1 MQANLHQVLSATN
14 ARLCNAL
21 SSQQRE
27 QCSVSSVCWDSRN
40 VAPASLYVAL
50 VGAKV
55 DGHNFIADAVRSG
68 AHIVVTTHDIAQERI
83 QEATEQGCAVVRCD
97 DAVAFLE
104 QLAAWWRTQL
114 SATIVAI
121 TGSTG
126 KTTTKN
132 LVAEVLG
139 AAGSVCA
146 TLANQNNELG
156 VPNTVLRAEK
166 DDRFVVV
173 EMGMRGFDQ
182 IRHLCSWVKP
192 HWALISNVGT
202 SHIELLGSRDGIA
215 HAKSEIFEQLPV
227 QGGRAF
233 LNACDDFLHQQRA
246 YGKLANRQVPCVYFN
261 ADAHDESLQRACA
274 EGGGVLFVGAHD
286 VQLNAFGQAQFS
298 LSVYASQQR
307 IRALQ
312 EDAAVLETSI
322 SSVSC
327 AQIAQGNA
335 QGSANGNE
343 LANAQD
349 NALENAKWS
358 AFDAACEPVPDAEP
372 TLAPDAPAFTPDA
385 EPTLAPAPSASNTP
399 CKQDNLYELRVQ
411 QPLTLSLCGSH
422 NVSNAL
428 CAIAV
433 GIEAGIPL
441 SACLHRVQHVQPAD
455 GRQKFYQGIHL
466 CTVIDDAYNANPDSM
481 RAALRVVKALKTPGK
496 RIAVLGDMGE
506 LGSYAVDM
514 HRDVGKFAAHCG
526 IDVLVCVGEHAQFIA
541 EAAQSE
547 GFPRAS
553 LHTATCAQQALDL
566 LKPLI
571 SAHDVV
577 LVKAS
582 HSMHLETIV
591 KGLLN

>member
-83 QEATEQGCAVVRCD
+83 QEATQQGCAVVRCD

-246 YGKLANRQVPCVYFN
+246 YGKLANRQVSCVYFN

-335 QGSANGNE
+335 LENALGNVQG
-343 LANAQD
+343 
-349 NALENAKWS
+349 NALENAP
-358 AFDAACEPVPDAEP
+358 APDAEH
-372 TLAPDAPAFTPDA
+372 TSDAPAFTPDA
-385 EPTLAPAPSASNTP
+385 EPTPDAPAPSTPNTL
-399 CKQDNLYELRVQ
+399 CEQDNLYELRVQ

-481 RAALRVVKALKTPGK
+481 RAALRVVKALETPGK

>member
-83 QEATEQGCAVVRCD
+83 QEATQQGCAVVRCD

-246 YGKLANRQVPCVYFN
+246 YGKLAKRQVPCVYFN
-261 ADAHDESLQRACA
+261 ADAHDESLQRACT

-335 QGSANGNE
+335 LENALGNVQG
-343 LANAQD
+343 
-349 NALENAKWS
+349 NALENAP
-358 AFDAACEPVPDAEP
+358 APDAEH
-372 TLAPDAPAFTPDA
+372 TSDAPAFTPDA
-385 EPTLAPAPSASNTP
+385 EPTPDAPAPSTPNTL
-399 CKQDNLYELRVQ
+399 CEQDNLYELRVQ

-481 RAALRVVKALKTPGK
+481 RAALRVVKALETPGK

>member
-83 QEATEQGCAVVRCD
+83 QEATQQGCAVVRCD

-246 YGKLANRQVPCVYFN
+246 YGKLAKRQVPCVYFN
-261 ADAHDESLQRACA
+261 ADAHDESLQRACT

-335 QGSANGNE
+335 QRN
-343 LANAQD
+343 
-349 NALENAKWS
+349 
-358 AFDAACEPVPDAEP
+358 AFDAACAPV
-372 TLAPDAPAFTPDA
+372 PDA

-411 QPLTLSLCGSH
+411 QPLTLSLCGAH

-441 SACLHRVQHVQPAD
+441 SACLQRVQHVQPAD

-481 RAALRVVKALKTPGK
+481 RAALRVVKALETPGK

>member
-83 QEATEQGCAVVRCD
+83 QEATQQGCAVVRCD

-246 YGKLANRQVPCVYFN
+246 YGKLAKRQVPCVYFN
-261 ADAHDESLQRACA
+261 AAEHDESLRRACA

-335 QGSANGNE
+335 LENALGNVQG
-343 LANAQD
+343 
-349 NALENAKWS
+349 NALENAP
-358 AFDAACEPVPDAEP
+358 APDAEH
-372 TLAPDAPAFTPDA
+372 TSDAPAFTPDA
-385 EPTLAPAPSASNTP
+385 EPTPDAPAPSTPNTL
-399 CKQDNLYELRVQ
+399 CEQDNLYELRVQ

-547 GFPRAS
+547 GFPSAS
-553 LHTATCAQQALDL
+553 LHTVSCAQQALDL

-591 KGLLN
+591 KGLLS

>member
-246 YGKLANRQVPCVYFN
+246 YGKLAKRQVPCVYFN
-261 ADAHDESLQRACA
+261 AAEHDESLRRACA

-327 AQIAQGNA
+327 AHIAQV
-335 QGSANGNE
+335 
-343 LANAQD
+343 
-349 NALENAKWS
+349 S

-372 TLAPDAPAFTPDA
+372 APDAPA
-385 EPTLAPAPSASNTP
+385 PSTSNTP

-481 RAALRVVKALKTPGK
+481 RAALRVVKALETPGK

>member
-83 QEATEQGCAVVRCD
+83 QEATQQGCAVVRCD

-261 ADAHDESLQRACA
+261 ADAYDESLQRACA
-274 EGGGVLFVGAHD
+274 EGSGVLFVGAHD

-307 IRALQ
+307 IRTLQ

-481 RAALRVVKALKTPGK
+481 RAALRVVKALETPGK

>member
-21 SSQQRE
+21 SSKQRE

-83 QEATEQGCAVVRCD
+83 QEATQQGCAVVRCD

-372 TLAPDAPAFTPDA
+372 TLAP
-385 EPTLAPAPSASNTP
+385 APSASNTP

-481 RAALRVVKALKTPGK
+481 RAALRVVKALETPGK

>member
-55 DGHNFIADAVRSG
+55 DGHNFIVDAVRSG

-83 QEATEQGCAVVRCD
+83 QEATQQGCAVVRCD

-166 DDRFVVV
+166 DDCFVVV

-233 LNACDDFLHQQRA
+233 LNACDDLLHQQRA

-298 LSVYASQQR
+298 LSVYASQQ
-307 IRALQ
+307 
-312 EDAAVLETSI
+312 
-322 SSVSC
+322 
-327 AQIAQGNA
+327 
-335 QGSANGNE
+335 
-343 LANAQD
+343 
-349 NALENAKWS
+349 
-358 AFDAACEPVPDAEP
+358 
-372 TLAPDAPAFTPDA
+372 
-385 EPTLAPAPSASNTP
+385 
-399 CKQDNLYELRVQ
+399 
-411 QPLTLSLCGSH
+411 LSL
-422 NVSNAL
+422 
-428 CAIAV
+428 
-433 GIEAGIPL
+433 
-441 SACLHRVQHVQPAD
+441 
-455 GRQKFYQGIHL
+455 IH
-466 CTVIDDAYNANPDSM
+466 I
-481 RAALRVVKALKTPGK
+481 
-496 RIAVLGDMGE
+496 
-506 LGSYAVDM
+506 
-514 HRDVGKFAAHCG
+514 
-526 IDVLVCVGEHAQFIA
+526 
-541 EAAQSE
+541 
-547 GFPRAS
+547 
-553 LHTATCAQQALDL
+553 
-566 LKPLI
+566 
-571 SAHDVV
+571 
-577 LVKAS
+577 
-582 HSMHLETIV
+582 
-591 KGLLN
+591 

>member
-246 YGKLANRQVPCVYFN
+246 YGKLANRQVSCVYFN

-335 QGSANGNE
+335 LENALGNVQG
-343 LANAQD
+343 
-349 NALENAKWS
+349 NALENAP
-358 AFDAACEPVPDAEP
+358 APDAEH
-372 TLAPDAPAFTPDA
+372 TSDAPAFTPDA
-385 EPTLAPAPSASNTP
+385 EPTPDAPAPSTPNTL
-399 CKQDNLYELRVQ
+399 CEQDNLYELRVQ

-481 RAALRVVKALKTPGK
+481 RAALRVVKALETPGK

>member
-83 QEATEQGCAVVRCD
+83 QEATQQGCAVVRCD

-146 TLANQNNELG
+146 SLANQNNELG

-246 YGKLANRQVPCVYFN
+246 YGKLAKRQVPCVYFN
-261 ADAHDESLQRACA
+261 ADAHDESLQRACT

-335 QGSANGNE
+335 LENALGNVQG
-343 LANAQD
+343 
-349 NALENAKWS
+349 NALENAP
-358 AFDAACEPVPDAEP
+358 APDAEH
-372 TLAPDAPAFTPDA
+372 TSDAPAFTPDA
-385 EPTLAPAPSASNTP
+385 EPTPDAPAPSTPNTL
-399 CKQDNLYELRVQ
+399 CEQDNLYELRVQ

-481 RAALRVVKALKTPGK
+481 RAALRVVKALETPGK

>member
-83 QEATEQGCAVVRCD
+83 QEATQQGCAVVRCD

-246 YGKLANRQVPCVYFN
+246 YGKLAKRQVPCVYFN
-261 ADAHDESLQRACA
+261 ADAHDESLQRACT

-327 AQIAQGNA
+327 AQIAQG
-335 QGSANGNE
+335 
-343 LANAQD
+343 
-349 NALENAKWS
+349 S

-372 TLAPDAPAFTPDA
+372 APDAPA
-385 EPTLAPAPSASNTP
+385 PSTSNTP
-399 CKQDNLYELRVQ
+399 CEQDNLYELRVQ

-481 RAALRVVKALKTPGK
+481 RAALRVVKALETPGK

>member
-246 YGKLANRQVPCVYFN
+246 YGKLAKRQVPCVYFN
-261 ADAHDESLQRACA
+261 ADMRDASLQRACT
-274 EGGGVLFVGAHD
+274 EGDGVLFIGAHD
-286 VQLNAFGQAQFS
+286 VQLTASGHAQFL
-298 LSVYASQQR
+298 LSVYAPIQR
-307 IRALQ
+307 VRALQ
-312 EDAAVLETSI
+312 KAAAPMETSI
-322 SSVSC
+322 TR
-327 AQIAQGNA
+327 I
-335 QGSANGNE
+335 
-343 LANAQD
+343 
-349 NALENAKWS
+349 
-358 AFDAACEPVPDAEP
+358 
-372 TLAPDAPAFTPDA
+372 
-385 EPTLAPAPSASNTP
+385 PSAMSASGSTTASASAP
-399 CKQDNLYELRVQ
+399 CTISETASVLTSDEQSDLCELRVQ
-411 QPLTLSLCGSH
+411 QSLTLALCGVH

-428 CAIAV
+428 CALAV
-433 GIEAGIPL
+433 GIEAGISLPDCI
-441 SACLHRVQHVQPAD
+441 ARVQRVQPAD
-455 GRQKFYQGIHL
+455 GRQKIYQGVHH

-481 RAALRVVKALKTPGK
+481 RAALRVLQAFNTSGK

-514 HRDVGKFAAHCG
+514 HRAVGTFAAHCS
-526 IDVLVCVGEHAQFIA
+526 IDVLVCVGKNAHGIA
-541 EAAQSE
+541 EAALEQ
-547 GFPRAS
+547 GFPACA
-553 LHTATCAQQALDL
+553 LHTASCAQQALEL

-571 SAHDVV
+571 GSHDVV
-577 LVKAS
+577 LIKAS

>member
-27 QCSVSSVCWDSRN
+27 QCSVSSMCWDSRN

-246 YGKLANRQVPCVYFN
+246 YGKLANRQVSCVYFN

-335 QGSANGNE
+335 LENALGNVQG
-343 LANAQD
+343 
-349 NALENAKWS
+349 NALENAP
-358 AFDAACEPVPDAEP
+358 APDAEH
-372 TLAPDAPAFTPDA
+372 TSDAPAFTPDA
-385 EPTLAPAPSASNTP
+385 EPTPDAPAPSTPNTL
-399 CKQDNLYELRVQ
+399 CEQDNLYELRVQ

-481 RAALRVVKALKTPGK
+481 RAALRVVKALETPGK

>member
-335 QGSANGNE
+335 
-343 LANAQD
+343 
-349 NALENAKWS
+349 LEN
-358 AFDAACEPVPDAEP
+358 AFDAARELVLDAEP

-385 EPTLAPAPSASNTP
+385 ELTLAPAPSASNTP

-481 RAALRVVKALKTPGK
+481 RAALRVVKALETPGK

>member
-83 QEATEQGCAVVRCD
+83 QEATQQGCAVVRCD

-233 LNACDDFLHQQRA
+233 LNACDDFLYQQRA

-327 AQIAQGNA
+327 AQIAQV
-335 QGSANGNE
+335 
-343 LANAQD
+343 
-349 NALENAKWS
+349 S

-372 TLAPDAPAFTPDA
+372 APD
-385 EPTLAPAPSASNTP
+385 APAPSASNTP

-481 RAALRVVKALKTPGK
+481 RAALRVVKALETPGK

>member
-1 MQANLHQVLSATN
+1 MQANLQQVLSATT
-14 ARLCNAL
+14 ATLCNVL
-21 SSQQRE
+21 SDTQRACCE
-27 QCSVSSVCWDSRN
+27 VRCLSWDSRKI
-40 VAPASLYVAL
+40 VPSSLYIAL
-50 VGAKV
+50 VGSKV
-55 DGHNFIADAVRSG
+55 DGHDYIADALCAG
-68 AHIVVTTHDIAQERI
+68 AHIIVITHDIPQNI
-83 QEATEQGCAVVRCD
+83 LHNATERGCAIVRCN
-97 DAVAFLE
+97 DALVFVE

-132 LVAEVLG
+132 LIAEVLG

-156 VPNTVLRAEK
+156 VPNTILRAEK

-227 QGGRAF
+227 HGGRAF
-233 LNACDDFLHQQRA
+233 LNASDDFLHQQRV
-246 YGKLANRQVPCVYFN
+246 YGNLEKRHVPCVYFN
-261 ADAHDESLQRACA
+261 ADMRDASLQRACT
-274 EGGGVLFVGAHD
+274 EGDGVLFIGAHD
-286 VQLNAFGQAQFS
+286 VQLTASGHAQFL
-298 LSVYASQQR
+298 LSVYAPIQR
-307 IRALQ
+307 VRALQ
-312 EDAAVLETSI
+312 KAAAPMETSI
-322 SSVSC
+322 TR
-327 AQIAQGNA
+327 I
-335 QGSANGNE
+335 
-343 LANAQD
+343 
-349 NALENAKWS
+349 
-358 AFDAACEPVPDAEP
+358 
-372 TLAPDAPAFTPDA
+372 
-385 EPTLAPAPSASNTP
+385 PSAMSASGSTTASASAP
-399 CKQDNLYELRVQ
+399 CTISETASVLTSDEQSDLCELRVQ
-411 QPLTLSLCGSH
+411 QSLTLALCGVH

-428 CAIAV
+428 CALAV
-433 GIEAGIPL
+433 GIEAGISLPDCI
-441 SACLHRVQHVQPAD
+441 ARVQRVQPAD
-455 GRQKFYQGIHL
+455 GRQKIYQGVHH

-481 RAALRVVKALKTPGK
+481 RAALRVLQAFNTSGK

-514 HRDVGKFAAHCG
+514 HRAVGTFAAHCS
-526 IDVLVCVGEHAQFIA
+526 IDVLVCVGKNAHGIA
-541 EAAQSE
+541 EAALEQ
-547 GFPRAS
+547 GFPACA
-553 LHTATCAQQALDL
+553 LHTASCAQQALEM

-571 SAHDVV
+571 STHDVV
-577 LVKAS
+577 LIKAS

>member
-327 AQIAQGNA
+327 AQIAQG
-335 QGSANGNE
+335 
-343 LANAQD
+343 
-349 NALENAKWS
+349 S

-372 TLAPDAPAFTPDA
+372 APDAPA
-385 EPTLAPAPSASNTP
+385 PSTSNTP
-399 CKQDNLYELRVQ
+399 CEQDNLYELRVQ

-481 RAALRVVKALKTPGK
+481 RAALRVVKALETPGK

>member
-246 YGKLANRQVPCVYFN
+246 YGKLAKRQVPCVYFN
-261 ADAHDESLQRACA
+261 AAEHDESLRRACA

-327 AQIAQGNA
+327 AQIAQG
-335 QGSANGNE
+335 SANGNE
-343 LANAQD
+343 LANAQG
-349 NALENAKWS
+349 N
-358 AFDAACEPVPDAEP
+358 AFDAACEFV
-372 TLAPDAPAFTPDA
+372 PDA

-481 RAALRVVKALKTPGK
+481 RAALRVVKALETPGK

-553 LHTATCAQQALDL
+553 LHTTTCAQQALDL

>member
-83 QEATEQGCAVVRCD
+83 QEATQQGCAVVRCD

-246 YGKLANRQVPCVYFN
+246 YGKLANRQVSCVYFN
-261 ADAHDESLQRACA
+261 ADAHDESLQRACT

-335 QGSANGNE
+335 LENALGNVQG
-343 LANAQD
+343 
-349 NALENAKWS
+349 NALENAP
-358 AFDAACEPVPDAEP
+358 APDAEH
-372 TLAPDAPAFTPDA
+372 TSDAPAFTPDA
-385 EPTLAPAPSASNTP
+385 EPTPDAPAPSTPNTL
-399 CKQDNLYELRVQ
+399 CEQDNLYELRVQ

-481 RAALRVVKALKTPGK
+481 RAALRVVKALETPGK

>member
-83 QEATEQGCAVVRCD
+83 QEATQQGCAVVRCD

-274 EGGGVLFVGAHD
+274 EGSGVLFVGAHD
-286 VQLNAFGQAQFS
+286 VQLNALGQAQFS

-327 AQIAQGNA
+327 AQIAQGNT
-335 QGSANGNE
+335 QRN
-343 LANAQD
+343 
-349 NALENAKWS
+349 
-358 AFDAACEPVPDAEP
+358 AFDAACAPV
-372 TLAPDAPAFTPDA
+372 PDA

-481 RAALRVVKALKTPGK
+481 RAALSVVKALETPGK

-526 IDVLVCVGEHAQFIA
+526 IDMLVCVGEHAQFIA

>member
-1 MQANLHQVLSATN
+1 MQANLQQVLSATT
-14 ARLCNAL
+14 ATLCNVL
-21 SSQQRE
+21 SDTQRACCE
-27 QCSVSSVCWDSRN
+27 VRCLSWDSRKI
-40 VAPASLYVAL
+40 VPSSLYIAL
-50 VGAKV
+50 VGSKV
-55 DGHNFIADAVRSG
+55 DGHDYIADALCAG
-68 AHIVVTTHDIAQERI
+68 AHIIVITHDIPQNI
-83 QEATEQGCAVVRCD
+83 LHNATERGCAIVRCN
-97 DAVAFLE
+97 DALVFVE

-132 LVAEVLG
+132 LIAEVLG

-156 VPNTVLRAEK
+156 VPNTILRAEK

-227 QGGRAF
+227 HGGRAF
-233 LNACDDFLHQQRA
+233 LNASDDFLHQQRV
-246 YGKLANRQVPCVYFN
+246 YGNLEKRHVPCVYFN
-261 ADAHDESLQRACA
+261 ADMRDASLQRACT
-274 EGGGVLFVGAHD
+274 EGDGVLFIGAHD
-286 VQLNAFGQAQFS
+286 VQLTASGHAQFL
-298 LSVYASQQR
+298 LSVYAPIQR
-307 IRALQ
+307 VRALQ
-312 EDAAVLETSI
+312 KAAAPMETSI
-322 SSVSC
+322 TR
-327 AQIAQGNA
+327 I
-335 QGSANGNE
+335 
-343 LANAQD
+343 
-349 NALENAKWS
+349 
-358 AFDAACEPVPDAEP
+358 
-372 TLAPDAPAFTPDA
+372 
-385 EPTLAPAPSASNTP
+385 PSAMSASGSTTASASAP
-399 CKQDNLYELRVQ
+399 CTISETASVLTSDEQSDLCELRVQ
-411 QPLTLSLCGSH
+411 QSLTLALCGVH

-428 CAIAV
+428 CALAV
-433 GIEAGIPL
+433 GIEAGISLPDCI
-441 SACLHRVQHVQPAD
+441 ARVQRVQPAD
-455 GRQKFYQGIHL
+455 GRQKIYQGVHH

-481 RAALRVVKALKTPGK
+481 RAALRVLQAFNTSGK

-514 HRDVGKFAAHCG
+514 HRAVGTFAAHCS
-526 IDVLVCVGEHAQFIA
+526 IDVLVCVGKNAHGIA
-541 EAAQSE
+541 EAALEQ
-547 GFPRAS
+547 GFPACA
-553 LHTATCAQQALDL
+553 LHTASCAQQALEL

-571 SAHDVV
+571 STHDVV
-577 LVKAS
+577 LIKAS

>member
-21 SSQQRE
+21 SSKQRE

-83 QEATEQGCAVVRCD
+83 QEATQQGCAVVRCD

-114 SATIVAI
+114 SATIIAI

-246 YGKLANRQVPCVYFN
+246 YGKLAKRQVPCVYFN

-274 EGGGVLFVGAHD
+274 EGGGVLFVGSHD

-335 QGSANGNE
+335 QRN
-343 LANAQD
+343 
-349 NALENAKWS
+349 
-358 AFDAACEPVPDAEP
+358 AFDAACEPV
-372 TLAPDAPAFTPDA
+372 LDA

-399 CKQDNLYELRVQ
+399 CEQDNLFELRVQ

-481 RAALRVVKALKTPGK
+481 RAALRVVKALETPGK

>member
-1 MQANLHQVLSATN
+1 MQANLQQVLSATT
-14 ARLCNAL
+14 ATLCNVL
-21 SSQQRE
+21 SDTQRA
-27 QCSVSSVCWDSRN
+27 CCDVRCLSWDSRKI
-40 VAPASLYVAL
+40 VPSSLYVAL
-50 VGAKV
+50 VGSKV
-55 DGHNFIADAVRSG
+55 DGHDYIADALCAG
-68 AHIVVTTHDIAQERI
+68 AHIVVITHDVPQNILHD
-83 QEATEQGCAVVRCD
+83 ATERGCAIVRCN
-97 DAVAFLE
+97 DALVFVE

-132 LVAEVLG
+132 LIAEVLG

-156 VPNTVLRAEK
+156 VPNTILRAEK

-192 HWALISNVGT
+192 HWAVISNVGT

-233 LNACDDFLHQQRA
+233 LNARDDFLHQQRV
-246 YGKLANRQVPCVYFN
+246 YGNLEKRHVPCVYFN
-261 ADAHDESLQRACA
+261 ADACDESLQRACT
-274 EGGGVLFVGAHD
+274 EGCGVLFMGAHD
-286 VQLNAFGQAQFS
+286 VQLTASGQAQFL
-298 LSVYASQQR
+298 LSVYAPSQR
-307 IRALQ
+307 VRALQ
-312 EDAAVLETSI
+312 KAAAPMETSI
-322 SSVSC
+322 TR
-327 AQIAQGNA
+327 I
-335 QGSANGNE
+335 
-343 LANAQD
+343 
-349 NALENAKWS
+349 
-358 AFDAACEPVPDAEP
+358 
-372 TLAPDAPAFTPDA
+372 
-385 EPTLAPAPSASNTP
+385 PSAMSASGSTTASASAP
-399 CKQDNLYELRVQ
+399 CTISETASVLTSDEQSDLCELRVQ
-411 QPLTLSLCGSH
+411 QSLTLALCGVH

-428 CAIAV
+428 CALAV
-433 GIEAGIPL
+433 GIEAGISLPDCI
-441 SACLHRVQHVQPAD
+441 ARVQRVQPAD
-455 GRQKFYQGIHL
+455 GRQKIYQGVHH

-481 RAALRVVKALKTPGK
+481 RAALRVLQAFNTSGK

-514 HRDVGKFAAHCG
+514 HRAVGTFAAHCS
-526 IDVLVCVGEHAQFIA
+526 IDVLVCVGKNAHGIA
-541 EAAQSE
+541 EAALEQ
-547 GFPRAS
+547 GFPACA
-553 LHTATCAQQALDL
+553 LHTASCAQQALEM

-571 SAHDVV
+571 STHDVV
-577 LVKAS
+577 LIKAS